1 MNKVHYRLFQPSVDA
16 ISITSDI
23 AKSHP
28 EPGPVNKWL
37 GLWQLMRF
45 HKPIGTWLLAA
56 PTAWALVLASEG
68 WPRTDL
74 LMIFALGVIVMRA
87 AGCVANDLADRKLDG
102 FVERTRY
109 RPLITGAVS
118 TGEALGLLA
127 FLLIIA
133 LLLVLMTNQLTVMLS
148 LVGAGLAMVYPF
160 MKRWT
165 HLPQFVLGAA
175 FSWSIPMAFAA
186 ATNSLPAGLW
196 WLFFANLLWTVVYD
210 TQYAMVD
217 IDDDLAIGI
226 KSTAILFGRMDRRL
240 IGLMQ
245 LISLKC
251 FVMAGVSFKLGLAYF
266 IAIAAVGAMFLWH
279 QWLIRE
285 RDKVNCFKAFNQSK
299 WIGLIVLTGIVGQ
312 FAS

>member
-1 MNKVHYRLFQPSVDA
+1 MDT

-56 PTAWALVLASEG
+56 PTAWSLVLASEG
-68 WPRTDL
+68 LPRTDL
-74 LMIFALGVIVMRA
+74 LIIFALGVIVMRA

-217 IDDDLAIGI
+217 REDDLSIGI
-226 KSTAILFGRMDRRL
+226 KSTAILFGDLDVRV
-240 IGLMQ
+240 IGLLQ
-245 LISLKC
+245 CFCLIAFWQC
-251 FVMAGVSFKLGLAYF
+251 GVAFDLGAPYY
-266 IAIAAVGAMFLWH
+266 AAVVTVGIMFVRHL
-279 QWLIRE
+279 WLIRG
-285 RDKVNCFKAFNQSK
+285 RDVNQCFAAFNQSK
-299 WIGLIVLTGIVGQ
+299 WIGLLILLGLCGHFWLGGVAV
-312 FAS
+312 